1 MADLLDTFISGV
13 PNTPPGTPQ
22 IFGSNAVSRS
32 SARGIVSD
40 RLARATYLADAKA
53 KLGEYRDRET
63 TRVQGQAAL
72 GQLTGLDPVND
83 PDYLGKVQGIIARN
97 PGATLD
103 ATVNNFLQIQQGA
116 FERSDKMRQEEA
128 EQRRLQQLQ
137 AERDRRELELS
148 NERTRSELDMRREA
162 ALQQEVDQLPPSL
175 MDRFSEYRD
184 SGMDPAR
191 ALSSVK
197 EDAAAAGALSELADL
212 GIGPDDDR
220 VRIIPDPN
228 NPKKALSTGVFD
240 DQGRID
246 PTKVARLKAQ
256 ARAEQVK
263 AKEDESLKR
272 DARANLTAIQ
282 RMLEDPLLP
291 AERRTQLEG
300 AAAKYSELAGLD
312 VPLTE
317 APKSGNVT
325 PAKGAPV
332 MQDTTRLAPP
342 PDTSRTDRFL
352 PR

>member
-1 MADLLDTFISGV
+1 MADLLDTLLSGV

-22 IFGSNAVSRS
+22 IFGRNAVSPS
-32 SARGIVSD
+32 AARGLVSD
-40 RLARATYLADAKA
+40 RRARTSYLLDARS
-53 KLGEYRDRET
+53 KLDEFRTREQ

-83 PDYLGKVQGIIARN
+83 PDYLNKVQGVISRN

-103 ATVNNFLQIQQGA
+103 ATVNNFLKIQGDA
-116 FERSDKMRQEEA
+116 FSRSDKMRQDEA
-128 EQRRLQQLQ
+128 EERRLQQLQ
-137 AERDRRELELS
+137 DERDRRELELS

-162 ALQQEVDQLPPSL
+162 ALQQEVDQLPPPL
-175 MDRFSEYRD
+175 MDRFSEYRE

-246 PTKVARLKAQ
+246 PNKVARLKAQ
-256 ARAEQVK
+256 ARAEQIK
-263 AKEDESLKR
+263 SKEEESLKR

-282 RMLEDPLLP
+282 RMLEDRLLP
-291 AERRTQLEG
+291 TERRTQLEA
-300 AAAKYSELAGLD
+300 AAAKYSELAGLEA
-312 VPLTE
+312 PLTE

-325 PAKGAPV
+325 PAKGAP
-332 MQDTTRLAPP
+332 TKLAPP
-342 PDTSRTDRFL
+342 PDTSSTDRFL